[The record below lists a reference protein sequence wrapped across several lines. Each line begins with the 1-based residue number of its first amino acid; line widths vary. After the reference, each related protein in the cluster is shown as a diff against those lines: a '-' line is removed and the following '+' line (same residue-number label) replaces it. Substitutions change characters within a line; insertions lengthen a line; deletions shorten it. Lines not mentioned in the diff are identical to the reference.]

1 VRTAIRKHLRDFVAV
16 IGMVAIAIGVGGYIL
31 SHQRLRFPLIEE
43 KPFVLWVEMPNA
55 QGVIPG
61 QGQTVRVAGM
71 KVGDVGEVKLEDG
84 IALVRMDME
93 KQYDD
98 LVRSDATVL
107 LRPRTGL
114 KDMFLALDPG
124 SEEEPALDEEDR
136 IPVQNS
142 VPDVNPDEVLSAL
155 DSDTRSYLKLLIA
168 GAGKGLRGR
177 GLDLREVFRRLG
189 PLHRDLDRLNSMV
202 VKRRRNLARLVHNY
216 GSTVSRLGREDED
229 LTALVKNASN
239 VFSRLS
245 QEDQRISLAVERL
258 PGALSQTEATLR
270 KVNTLGQVAGPAF
283 EALRP
288 AVRQID
294 DTNRELKPLA
304 EAGEPALREQIR
316 PFVKTARPF
325 INDLRPAARN
335 LAKASPDLRESFF
348 ELNRFFNLAAYNPGG
363 KETIS
368 EACEVDGNCTAEEAN
383 RDEGLL
389 HWLGWV
395 SHNSNSLFSTGD
407 ASGPFRRILLIATCS
422 TYKQLVE
429 QVEEPLRPVV
439 VDLLGIQSLVGATG
453 LCPDDQ
459 QPDLGP

>member
-1 VRTAIRKHLRDFVAV
+1 MTTAIRKHLRDFAAV
-16 IGMVAIAIGVGGYIL
+16 LGMIVIAIGVGGYIL

-93 KQYDD
+93 PEYDD

-124 SEEEPALDEEDR
+124 SKAAQVLEEDDR
-136 IPVQNS
+136 IPVANA
-142 VPDVNPDEVLSAL
+142 VPDVNPDEVLSVL
-155 DSDTRSYLKLLIA
+155 DSDTRAYLKVLIA
-168 GAGKGLRGR
+168 GVGKGLRGR
-177 GLDLREVFRRLG
+177 ALDLREVFRRLG

-229 LTALVKNASN
+229 LTALVRNASR

-245 QEDQRISLAVERL
+245 QEDARISQAVERL

-270 KVNTLGQVAGPAF
+270 KVDTLGQVAGPAF

-294 DTNRELKPLA
+294 DANSELKPLA
-304 EAGEPALREQIR
+304 EAGEPALRTQIR
-316 PFVKTARPF
+316 PFVRTARPF
-325 INDLRPAARN
+325 IADLKPAARN
-335 LAKASPDLRESFF
+335 LAKASPDLRESFY
-348 ELNRFFNLAAYNPGG
+348 ELNRFFNMAAYNPGG
-363 KETIS
+363 RETIS
-368 EACEVDGNCTAEEAN
+368 TECEESGNCTADEAD
-383 RDEGLL
+383 RDEGIL
-389 HWLGWV
+389 HWLAWV
-395 SHNSNSLFSTGD
+395 SHNSNSLFSTAD
-407 ASGPFRRILLIATCS
+407 ASGPFRRITLVATCT
-422 TYKQLVE
+422 TYKSYVE
-429 QVEEPLRPVV
+429 QVELALRPLF
-439 VDLLGIQSLVGATG
+439 VDVLGIQSLLGATG
-453 LCPDDQ
+453 LCPPDQ
-459 QPDLGP
+459 QPELP